1 MRYYI
6 LILCIGGVFF
16 LGHSQRTV
24 SALFGDSTSRDFIRI
39 QMTLTDSVCLKIEGP
54 ASQWFALGF
63 NTKRMQRG
71 VDVCMVPA
79 WKEAFTQLTPYDAV
93 LTGYSPPKR
102 DAIQDW
108 KVQAEEMTNGMRS
121 FTLMRALNTND
132 LEDYNFSTLSKN
144 GGPLDVIW
152 AMGSEKGL
160 QTEYHG
166 NQKGK
171 RVLNF

>member
-6 LILCIGGVFF
+6 LILCIGAVFF

-24 SALFGDSTSRDFIRI
+24 SALFGDSASRDFIRI
-39 QMTLTDSVCLKIEGP
+39 QMTLSDSVCLKIEGP

-108 KVQAEEMTNGMRS
+108 KVSAEEMANGRRS
-121 FTLMRALNTND
+121 FTLMRALTTND
-132 LEDYNFSTLSKN
+132 LEDYDFSTLSKN

-152 AMGSEKGL
+152 AMGSEKGG

-171 RVLNF
+171 KVIRF